1 MNLLQFI
8 CDGCYIEENYYISM
22 KKILFRK
29 LLYDCV
35 IFFLISLMSTS
46 IIIWVF
52 QAVNFLDIMIEDGRD
67 YIVYINYSLLNFPKI
82 ISKILPFALFFSFTY
97 VLAKYEINNELLIFW
112 NFGVHKLEL
121 INFLIK
127 FSLLV
132 LTIQVILTS
141 YIVPK
146 SQDLSRYFLRNS
158 QVDFFDSFIKPNKFN
173 DTIKGLTIYTE
184 SKDLN
189 GKLNNIY
196 LKKDNDGNN
205 YQVTY
210 AKYGF
215 FEKINNIT
223 FLILHEGTTF
233 NKINNK
239 ITNFTFSKSD
249 YNLNNL
255 STNTILTTKT
265 QELSTKEILECIK
278 KLSKFIDNNNYN
290 LSTNCSVKNL
300 ENLNKEIY
308 KRFVI
313 PLYIPSLIIMALL
326 LILRSKENINFT
338 NYRIIIFITGFITII
353 ISETTLSF
361 INKSFISNL
370 KISIL
375 PFILFIILYLSI
387 FYKLK
392 FTNTKTNN

>member
-1 MNLLQFI
+1 M
-8 CDGCYIEENYYISM
+8 E
-22 KKILFRK
+22 KILFKK
-29 LLYDCV
+29 LLSDCV
-35 IFFLISLMSTS
+35 IFFIITLISTS
-46 IIIWVF
+46 VIIWVF

-97 VLAKYEINNELLIFW
+97 VLAKYELNNELLIFW
-112 NFGVHKLEL
+112 NFGVHKIEL
-121 INFLIK
+121 INFITK
-127 FSLLV
+127 FSLLI
-132 LTIQVILTS
+132 LLIQITFTS

-146 SQDLSRYFLRNS
+146 SQDLSRFFLKTS

-173 DTIKGLTIYTE
+173 DTINGLTIYSENKE
-184 SKDLN
+184 SD

-223 FLILHEGTTF
+223 FLILHDGTTF

-239 ITNFTFSKSD
+239 ITHFTFSKSD

-255 STNTILTTKT
+255 TSNTITSTKT
-265 QELSTKEILECIK
+265 QELSSAEIFNCLK
-278 KLSKFIDNNNYN
+278 KLSKLEDTKKNIII
-290 LSTNCSVKNL
+290 SQNCSINNL

-308 KRFVI
+308 KRFII
-313 PLYIPSLIIMALL
+313 PFYIPSLIVISLL
-326 LILRSKENINFT
+326 LILKSKENVNFT
-338 NYRIIIFITGFITII
+338 KFRIIIFIIGFVTII
-353 ISETTLSF
+353 LSETTLSF
-361 INKSFISNL
+361 INKSFSSNL
-370 KISIL
+370 KISLI
-375 PFILFIILYLSI
+375 PFIFFTILYLTL

-392 FTNTKTNN
+392 FKNSRGYN

>member
-1 MNLLQFI
+1 
-8 CDGCYIEENYYISM
+8 M

-29 LLYDCV
+29 LLSDCV
-35 IFFLISLMSTS
+35 IFFIITLISTS

-67 YIVYINYSLLNFPKI
+67 YIVYVNYSLLNFPKI

-97 VLAKYEINNELLIFW
+97 VLAKYELNNELLIFW
-112 NFGVHKLEL
+112 NFGVHKFDL
-121 INFLIK
+121 INFITQ
-127 FSLLV
+127 FSLLI
-132 LTIQVILTS
+132 LIIQITFTS
-141 YIVPK
+141 YVVPK
-146 SQDLSRYFLRNS
+146 SQDLSRFFLKTS

-173 DTIKGLTIYTE
+173 DTINGLTIYSE
-184 SKDLN
+184 NKEPD

-215 FEKINNIT
+215 FKKINNIT
-223 FLILHEGTTF
+223 FLILHDGTTF

-239 ITNFTFSKSD
+239 ITHFTFSKSD

-255 STNTILTTKT
+255 TSNTITSTKT
-265 QELSTKEILECIK
+265 QELSSSVILDCLK
-278 KLSKFIDNNNYN
+278 KLSKLEDTKKNIII
-290 LSTNCSVKNL
+290 SENCSINNL

-308 KRFVI
+308 KRFII
-313 PLYIPSLIIMALL
+313 PFYIPSLIVISLL
-326 LILRSKENINFT
+326 LILKSKENINFT
-338 NYRIIIFITGFITII
+338 KFRITIFIIGFVTIIF
-353 ISETTLSF
+353 SETTLSF
-361 INKSFISNL
+361 INKSFSSNL
-370 KISIL
+370 KISLI
-375 PFILFIILYLSI
+375 PFIFFTILYLTL

-392 FTNTKTNN
+392 FKNSRGYS

>member
-1 MNLLQFI
+1 
-8 CDGCYIEENYYISM
+8 
-22 KKILFRK
+22 
-29 LLYDCV
+29 
-35 IFFLISLMSTS
+35 
-46 IIIWVF
+46 
-52 QAVNFLDIMIEDGRD
+52 MIEDGRD

-97 VLAKYEINNELLIFW
+97 VLAKYELNNELLIFW
-112 NFGVHKLEL
+112 NFGVHKIDL
-121 INFLIK
+121 INFITK
-127 FSLLV
+127 FSLLI
-132 LTIQVILTS
+132 LIIQITFTS

-146 SQDLSRYFLRNS
+146 WQDLSRFFLKAS

-173 DTIKGLTIYTE
+173 DTINGLTIYSE
-184 SKDLN
+184 NKDPD

-223 FLILHEGTTF
+223 FLILYDGTTF

-239 ITNFTFSKSD
+239 ITHFSFSKSD

-255 STNTILTTKT
+255 STNTITLTKT
-265 QELSTKEILECIK
+265 QELSSTEIFNCLK
-278 KLSKFIDNNNYN
+278 KLSKLEDTKKNIII
-290 LSTNCSVKNL
+290 SQNCSINNL

-308 KRFVI
+308 KRFII
-313 PLYIPSLIIMALL
+313 PFYIPSLIVISLL
-326 LILRSKENINFT
+326 LILKSKENVNFT
-338 NYRIIIFITGFITII
+338 KFRIIIFIIGFVTII
-353 ISETTLSF
+353 LSETTLSF
-361 INKSFISNL
+361 INKSFSSNL
-370 KISIL
+370 KISLI
-375 PFILFIILYLSI
+375 PFIFFTILYLTL

-392 FTNTKTNN
+392 FKNSRGYN

>member
-1 MNLLQFI
+1 
-8 CDGCYIEENYYISM
+8 M

-29 LLYDCV
+29 LLSDCV
-35 IFFLISLMSTS
+35 IFFIITLISTS
-46 IIIWVF
+46 VIIWVF

-97 VLAKYEINNELLIFW
+97 VLAKYELNNELLIFW
-112 NFGVHKLEL
+112 NFGVHKIEL
-121 INFLIK
+121 INFITK
-127 FSLLV
+127 FSLLI
-132 LTIQVILTS
+132 LIIQITFTS

-146 SQDLSRYFLRNS
+146 SKDLSRFFLKTS

-173 DTIKGLTIYTE
+173 DTINGLTIYSE
-184 SKDLN
+184 NKDPD

-215 FEKINNIT
+215 FKKINNIT
-223 FLILHEGTTF
+223 FLILHDGTTF

-239 ITNFTFSKSD
+239 ITHFTFSQSD

-255 STNTILTTKT
+255 TSNTITSTKT
-265 QELSTKEILECIK
+265 QELSSAEIFNCLK
-278 KLSKFIDNNNYN
+278 KLSKLEDTKKNIII
-290 LSTNCSVKNL
+290 SENCSINNL

-308 KRFVI
+308 KRFII
-313 PLYIPSLIIMALL
+313 PFYIPSLIVISLL
-326 LILRSKENINFT
+326 LILKSKENVNFT
-338 NYRIIIFITGFITII
+338 KFRIIIFIIGFVTII
-353 ISETTLSF
+353 LSETTLSF
-361 INKSFISNL
+361 INKSFSSNL
-370 KISIL
+370 KISLI
-375 PFILFIILYLSI
+375 PFIFFTILYLTL

-392 FTNTKTNN
+392 FKNSRGYN

>member
-1 MNLLQFI
+1 
-8 CDGCYIEENYYISM
+8 M

-29 LLYDCV
+29 LLSDCV
-35 IFFLISLMSTS
+35 IFFIITLISTS
-46 IIIWVF
+46 VIIWVF

-97 VLAKYEINNELLIFW
+97 VLAKYELNNELLIFW
-112 NFGVHKLEL
+112 NFGVHKIDL
-121 INFLIK
+121 INFIIK

-132 LTIQVILTS
+132 LIIQITFTS

-146 SQDLSRYFLRNS
+146 SQDLSRFFLKTS

-173 DTIKGLTIYTE
+173 DTINGLTIYSE
-184 SKDLN
+184 NKDPD
-189 GKLNNIY
+189 GKLKNIY

-215 FEKINNIT
+215 IEKINNIT
-223 FLILHEGTTF
+223 FLVLHDGTTF

-239 ITNFTFSKSD
+239 ITHFTFSKSD

-255 STNTILTTKT
+255 TSNTITSTKT
-265 QELSTKEILECIK
+265 QELSSSVILDCLK
-278 KLSKFIDNNNYN
+278 KLSKLEDTKKNIII
-290 LSTNCSVKNL
+290 SENCSINNL

-308 KRFVI
+308 KRFII
-313 PLYIPSLIIMALL
+313 PFYIPSLIVISLL
-326 LILRSKENINFT
+326 LILKSKENVNFT
-338 NYRIIIFITGFITII
+338 KFRIIIFIIGFVTII
-353 ISETTLSF
+353 LSETTLSF
-361 INKSFISNL
+361 INKSFSSNL
-370 KISIL
+370 KISLI
-375 PFILFIILYLSI
+375 PFIFFTILYLI
-387 FYKLK
+387 LFYKLK
-392 FTNTKTNN
+392 FKNSRGYN

>member
-1 MNLLQFI
+1 
-8 CDGCYIEENYYISM
+8 M

-29 LLYDCV
+29 LLSDCV
-35 IFFLISLMSTS
+35 IFFIITLISTS
-46 IIIWVF
+46 VIIWVF

-97 VLAKYEINNELLIFW
+97 VLAKYELNNELLIFW
-112 NFGVHKLEL
+112 NFGVHKIEL
-121 INFLIK
+121 INFITK
-127 FSLLV
+127 FSLLI
-132 LTIQVILTS
+132 LLIQITFTS

-146 SQDLSRYFLRNS
+146 SKDLSRFFLKTS

-173 DTIKGLTIYTE
+173 DTINGLTIYSENKE
-184 SKDLN
+184 SD

-223 FLILHEGTTF
+223 FLILHDGTTF

-239 ITNFTFSKSD
+239 ITHFTFSQSD

-255 STNTILTTKT
+255 TSNTITSTKT
-265 QELSTKEILECIK
+265 QELSSSVILDCLK
-278 KLSKFIDNNNYN
+278 KLSKLEDTKKNIII
-290 LSTNCSVKNL
+290 SENCSINNL

-308 KRFVI
+308 KRFII
-313 PLYIPSLIIMALL
+313 PFYIPSLIVISLL
-326 LILRSKENINFT
+326 LILKSKENINFT
-338 NYRIIIFITGFITII
+338 KFRITIFIIGFVTIIF
-353 ISETTLSF
+353 SETTLSF
-361 INKSFISNL
+361 INKSFSSNL
-370 KISIL
+370 KISLI
-375 PFILFIILYLSI
+375 PFIFFTILYLTL

-392 FTNTKTNN
+392 FKNSRGYS

>member
-1 MNLLQFI
+1 
-8 CDGCYIEENYYISM
+8 M

-29 LLYDCV
+29 LLSDCV
-35 IFFLISLMSTS
+35 FFFIITLISTS
-46 IIIWVF
+46 VIIWVF

-97 VLAKYEINNELLIFW
+97 VLAKYELNNELLIFW
-112 NFGVHKLEL
+112 NFGVHKIEL
-121 INFLIK
+121 INFITK
-127 FSLLV
+127 FSLLI
-132 LTIQVILTS
+132 LLIQITFTS

-146 SQDLSRYFLRNS
+146 SQDLSRFFLKTS

-173 DTIKGLTIYTE
+173 DTINGLTVYSE
-184 SKDLN
+184 NKEPD

-223 FLILHEGTTF
+223 FLILHDGTTF

-239 ITNFTFSKSD
+239 ITHFTFSKSD

-255 STNTILTTKT
+255 TSNTITSTKT
-265 QELSTKEILECIK
+265 QELSSIEIFNCLK
-278 KLSKFIDNNNYN
+278 KLSKLEDTKKNIII
-290 LSTNCSVKNL
+290 SQNCSINNL

-308 KRFVI
+308 KRFII
-313 PLYIPSLIIMALL
+313 PFYIPSLIVISLL
-326 LILRSKENINFT
+326 LILKSKENVNFT
-338 NYRIIIFITGFITII
+338 KFRIIIFIIGFVTII
-353 ISETTLSF
+353 LSETTLSF
-361 INKSFISNL
+361 INKSFSSNL
-370 KISIL
+370 KISLI
-375 PFILFIILYLSI
+375 PFIFFTILYLTL

-392 FTNTKTNN
+392 FKNSRGYN

>member
-1 MNLLQFI
+1 
-8 CDGCYIEENYYISM
+8 M

-29 LLYDCV
+29 LLSDCV
-35 IFFLISLMSTS
+35 IFFIITLISTS
-46 IIIWVF
+46 VIIWVF

-67 YIVYINYSLLNFPKI
+67 YIVYINYSFLNFPKI

-97 VLAKYEINNELLIFW
+97 VLAKYELNNELLIFW
-112 NFGVHKLEL
+112 NFGIHKIDL
-121 INFLIK
+121 INFIIK

-132 LTIQVILTS
+132 LIIQITFTS

-146 SQDLSRYFLRNS
+146 SQDLSRFFLKTS

-173 DTIKGLTIYTE
+173 DTISGLTIYSE
-184 SKDLN
+184 NKDPD
-189 GKLNNIY
+189 GKLKNIY

-223 FLILHEGTTF
+223 YLVLYDGTTF

-255 STNTILTTKT
+255 SSNTITLTKT
-265 QELSTKEILECIK
+265 QELSSIEIFNCLK
-278 KLSKFIDNNNYN
+278 KLSKLENTKNNKII
-290 LSTNCSVKNL
+290 SPNCSINNL
-300 ENLNKEIY
+300 ENLNKEMY
-308 KRFVI
+308 KRFII
-313 PLYIPSLIIMALL
+313 PFYIPSLIVIALL
-326 LILRSKENINFT
+326 LILKSKENVNFT
-338 NYRIIIFITGFITII
+338 KFRIIIFIIGFVTII
-353 ISETTLSF
+353 LSETTLSF
-361 INKSFISNL
+361 INKSFSSNL
-370 KISIL
+370 KISLI
-375 PFILFIILYLSI
+375 PFIFFTILYLTL

-392 FTNTKTNN
+392 FKNSRGYN